1 MPVGTQIA
9 WLSSNSNGWP
19 LDSRRTERVMA
30 DVWLGLALT
39 CSYTLVAMAV
49 VFAFLVLAAA
59 LIYLFGGN

>member
-1 MPVGTQIA
+1 LHGTNPPLGPDLLGIGSGRSA
-9 WLSSNSNGWP
+9 

-49 VFAFLVLAAA
+49 VFAFL
-59 LIYLFGGN
+59 